1 MSSKALA
8 GPKYVVNVRFDN
20 AEYAQAIKTYNLN
33 EEYYHIKPRE
43 VLVCS
48 KTLHRKNR
56 DRITG
61 VQSWCH
67 QDTSVFDEKYRFAG
81 VAETG
86 QAADHRHSMQ
96 QGLAMCVSGIVKA
109 VNESS
114 GLIRVGDFLTYG
126 PNGGKATEDGVPRNK
141 SRVTFIKY
149 KSENAKHVSRGIVA
163 RAESGARH
171 GETFDAHV
179 FAHTQYKSKY
189 TVAELFVL
197 SVPEGN
203 WDGRDAADMLTFA
216 QGLFKQQAAK
226 GEKTA
231 TRIAFEKGRQAKTY
245 LGVDNKFIDRVDK
258 VYGDDGKKY
267 VSDVL
272 NAPEPAAAAGGGGG
286 GGGDEQKN

>member
-20 AEYAQAIKTYNLN
+20 AEYAQAIKTNNLK

-61 VQSWCH
+61 VQSWCP

-109 VNESS
+109 VNESR

-126 PNGGKATEDGVPRNK
+126 PNGGKATEDGVPKNK

-149 KSENAKHVSRGIVA
+149 NSDNAIHVNRGIVA

-197 SVPEGN
+197 SVPEGD
-203 WDGRDAADMLTFA
+203 WDGRDAADMLKIA
-216 QGLFKQQAAK
+216 HDIFKQQVAD
-226 GEKTA
+226 
-231 TRIAFEKGRQAKTY
+231 EKGTAARKAFARAKQAKEL
-245 LGVDNKFIDRVDK
+245 LGDDNKFIDRVGK

-267 VSDVL
+267 VYDVL
-272 NAPEPAAAAGGGGG
+272 NAPEPAPPPPPPA
-286 GGGDEQKN
+286 QKQRN

>member
-20 AEYAQAIKTYNLN
+20 AGYAQEMKANNLN

-109 VNESS
+109 VNESR

-126 PNGGKATEDGVPRNK
+126 PNGGKATEDGVPKNK
-141 SRVTFIKY
+141 WRVTFIKY
-149 KSENAKHVSRGIVA
+149 NSDNAKHVSRGIVA

-197 SVPEGN
+197 SVPGGN
-203 WDGRDAADMLTFA
+203 WNGTGPKLLKFA
-216 QGLFKQQAAK
+216 QGLFKQQDAEGGK
-226 GEKTA
+226 SGPQ
-231 TRIAFEKGRQAKTY
+231 IAFEKGETANDF
-245 LGVDNKFIDRVDK
+245 LGNTEKFIQRVGK
-258 VYGDDGKKY
+258 VYGDDGKNY
-267 VSDVL
+267 VNGVL
-272 NAPEPAAAAGGGGG
+272 NAPKPAAPQAG
-286 GGGDEQKN
+286 QKQGN